1 MEEQVGL
8 VMSKNGSR
16 CFALLIFESIL
27 TCLCGVA
34 ALYIRFGVEAHAVLI
49 EGVGWLKIL
58 LLMVVVQGSFYI
70 SDLYDFRM
78 IRIRA
83 VLYLRIIQA
92 IGLAALALALVFYL
106 LPRLL
111 LGRGVFVVSLMLML
125 TTMIYWRVFVM
136 WLIGHPRLAERV
148 LILGTGERAVNV
160 AREVLEQR
168 EVGYQVVG
176 FVGDD
181 PRLLG
186 KSLINPR
193 VIGLT
198 SELETLVN
206 QYHVDR
212 IVVVLNERRKPLPLG
227 SLLDLRLRDGIAIEE
242 SASFYE
248 RLTGKISLE
257 LLRPIWLIF
266 SSHSRFARMYKH
278 WRRMIDVAAA
288 LVGLIVS
295 LPVMAVTALA
305 IKLDSPGPIFYTQ
318 ERVGRGD
325 ERFRIVKF
333 RSMKTDAEKDGPV
346 WARQADDRV
355 TRVGRIIRK
364 LRIDELPQFFNVLRG
379 EMSFIGP
386 RPERPEFVQLLERK
400 IPFYSQ
406 RHLVKPGLT
415 GWAQIRYP
423 YGASVKDAMEKLQY
437 DLYYIKNQSP
447 ILDVIIIFE
456 TVRIVIFG
464 RGAR

>member
-1 MEEQVGL
+1 
-8 VMSKNGSR
+8 MSKNGSR
-16 CFALLIFESIL
+16 SFALLIFESLL
-27 TCLCGVA
+27 TCLCGIA
-34 ALYIRFGVEAHAVLI
+34 AIYIRFGIDAI
-49 EGVGWLKIL
+49 GVVFDERGWLKIL
-58 LLMVVVQGSFYI
+58 LLMIVVQGSFYI

-78 IRIRA
+78 IRIRT
-83 VLYLRIIQA
+83 VLYLRIFQS
-92 IGLAALALALVFYL
+92 IGLASIVLAIIFYALPQLM
-106 LPRLL
+106 
-111 LGRGVFVVSLMLML
+111 LGRGVFVVSLILML

-136 WLIGHPRLAERV
+136 WLIGHPGLAERV
-148 LILGTGERAVNV
+148 LILGTEESAINI
-160 AREVLEQR
+160 AREVLER
-168 EVGYQVVG
+168 KEGGYQIVG
-176 FVGDD
+176 FVGSD
-181 PRLLG
+181 PNLVG

-193 VIGLT
+193 VIGLI
-198 SELETLVN
+198 SDLESIVSH
-206 QYHVDR
+206 YHVDR
-212 IVVVLNERRKPLPLG
+212 IVVDLKERRKNLPLD
-227 SLLDLRLRDGIAIEE
+227 SLLDIRLRDGIAIEE

-266 SSHSRFARMYKH
+266 STHSRLTRMYKH
-278 WRRMIDVAAA
+278 WRRMIDMVAAFTGIIA
-288 LVGLIVS
+288 S
-295 LPVMAVTALA
+295 LPIMLLTAIA
-305 IKLDSPGPIFYTQ
+305 IKLDSRGPIFYTQ

-325 ERFRIVKF
+325 ERFKIVKF

-346 WARQADDRV
+346 WARESDNRV

-386 RPERPEFVQLLERK
+386 RPERPEFVFMLARE

-447 ILDVIIIFE
+447 VLDLIIIFE

>member
-1 MEEQVGL
+1 M
-8 VMSKNGSR
+8 MSKNGSR
-16 CFALLIFESIL
+16 SFALLIFESLL
-27 TCLCGVA
+27 TCVCGA
-34 ALYIRFGVEAHAVLI
+34 AAIYIRFGAEATGVLLD
-49 EGVGWLKIL
+49 EQGWLKVL
-58 LLMVVVQGSFYI
+58 LLMIVVQGSFYI

-78 IRIRA
+78 IRIRT
-83 VLYLRIIQA
+83 VLYLRIFQS
-92 IGLAALALALVFYL
+92 IGLAAIALALIFYT
-106 LPRLL
+106 LPQLM
-111 LGRGVFVVSLMLML
+111 LGRGVFVVSLILML

-136 WLIGHPRLAERV
+136 WLIGHPGLAERV
-148 LILGTGERAVNV
+148 LILGTGESAINV
-160 AREVLEQR
+160 AREVLEQK
-168 EVGYQVVG
+168 EGGYQIVG

-181 PRLLG
+181 PTLVG

-193 VIGLT
+193 VIGLI
-198 SELETLVN
+198 SDLETIVSH
-206 QYHVDR
+206 YHIDR
-212 IVVVLNERRKPLPLG
+212 IVVDLKERRKRLPLD

-266 SSHSRFARMYKH
+266 SSHSRLARMYKH
-278 WRRMIDVAAA
+278 WRRIIDVAAA
-288 LVGLIVS
+288 FTGILVS
-295 LPVMAVTALA
+295 LPIMLLTAIA
-305 IKLDSPGPIFYTQ
+305 IKLDSRGPIFYTQ
-318 ERVGRGD
+318 QRVGRGD
-325 ERFRIVKF
+325 ERFKIVKF

-346 WARQADDRV
+346 WADESDNRV

-379 EMSFIGP
+379 EMSLIGP
-386 RPERPEFVQLLERK
+386 RPERPEFVKLLERE

-447 ILDVIIIFE
+447 MLDLIIVFE

>member
-1 MEEQVGL
+1 
-8 VMSKNGSR
+8 MSKNGSR
-16 CFALLIFESIL
+16 SFALLIFESIL
-27 TCLCGVA
+27 TCLCGVV
-34 ALYIRFGVEAHAVLI
+34 ALYMRFGVEAKAVLFNQ
-49 EGVGWLKIL
+49 EGWLKIL
-58 LLMVVVQGSFYI
+58 LLMVFVQGSFYL

-83 VLYLRIIQA
+83 VLYLRIFQSIGFAA
-92 IGLAALALALVFYL
+92 IALAIAFYV
-106 LPRLL
+106 LPHLM
-111 LGRGVFVVSLMLML
+111 LGRGVFLVSLMLML

-148 LILGTGERAVNV
+148 LIVGTGERAVHV
-160 AREVLEQR
+160 AREVLEQK

-181 PRLLG
+181 PRLVG

-198 SELETLVN
+198 SQLEMLVN

-212 IVVVLNERRKPLPLG
+212 IVIVLNERRNRLPFE

-248 RLTGKISLE
+248 RLTGKLSLE

-266 SSHSRFARMYKH
+266 SSHSRLARMYKH
-278 WRRMIDVAAA
+278 WRRLIDVLAAFT
-288 LVGLIVS
+288 GLIVS
-295 LPVMAVTALA
+295 LPVMLLTAVA
-305 IKLDSPGPIFYTQ
+305 IKLDSQGPIFYTQ
-318 ERVGRGD
+318 ERVGLGG
-325 ERFRIVKF
+325 ERFKIIKF

-346 WARQADDRV
+346 WARQSDDRV

-364 LRIDELPQFFNVLRG
+364 LRIDELPQFLNVLRG

-386 RPERPEFVQLLERK
+386 RPERPEFVRMLERK

-406 RHLVKPGLT
+406 RQLVKPGLT

-447 ILDVIIIFE
+447 MLDLIILFE
-456 TVRIVIFG
+456 TVRIVLFG